1 MASETMTNPRIL
13 FCDEPTSGLDS
24 FMAFSVVDILKKL
37 ALQGKTVIC
46 TIHQPSSQIVE
57 MFDKVLLLAS
67 RPGRTAF
74 LGEVSEANKFLESCG
89 FPCPPV
95 YNPADHWV
103 ETLADPSQGQLI
115 CQQFASSVE
124 ARQLA
129 MDEEADTNIKEEK
142 IMADKR
148 RSPYKA
154 SWCKQ
159 FRTLQWRSFLVV
171 MKTPLLLQVRIFQTI
186 AIALLMGVI
195 FYGQEHTLAG
205 VRSINGAL
213 VRRSF

>member
-1 MASETMTNPRIL
+1 MTNPRIL

-57 MFDKVLLLAS
+57 MFDKVLLLAG

-115 CQQFASSVE
+115 CQQFAGSVE
-124 ARQLA
+124 ARQLT
-129 MDEEADTNIKEEK
+129 MDEEEEEK

-186 AIALLMGVI
+186 AIALLLGVI
-195 FYGQEHTLAG
+195 FFGQEHTLAG